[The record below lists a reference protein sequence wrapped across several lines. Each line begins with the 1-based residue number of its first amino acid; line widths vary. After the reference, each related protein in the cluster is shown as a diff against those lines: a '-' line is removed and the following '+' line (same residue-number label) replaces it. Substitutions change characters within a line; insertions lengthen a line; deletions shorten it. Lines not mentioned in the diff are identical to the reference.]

1 MSSASKSPTSNAASK
16 VNEPPPDRPTVF
28 VADDDPDIRD
38 YLRDLLQSVSLPVRA
53 FESGQELLKSYD
65 PTWTG
70 CIVTDLRMPALS
82 GLELQTRLKA
92 RGSTLPIIFLTGF
105 AEVDVAVRA
114 LKMGAADF
122 LQKPVRG
129 QEMLDS
135 VQRALEI
142 ESRKRVQRREHQQTA
157 NRLANLNEGER
168 AVLDLLVEG
177 FPYKFIASK
186 LNLSYKTVEARRARI
201 MKKLGTETQS
211 ELYKIMIGY
220 AFANDG
226 ESARPAEVSE
236 QLAMAQRSN

>member
-1 MSSASKSPTSNAASK
+1 MSPASKSTSPNASPTGSES
-16 VNEPPPDRPTVF
+16 DRPTVF
-28 VADDDPDIRD
+28 VADDDPDVRD
-38 YLRDLLQSVSLPVRA
+38 YLRDLLRSVNLPVRD
-53 FESGQELLKSYD
+53 FDSGQTLLEHYS
-65 PTWTG
+65 PSWTG

-82 GLELQTRLKA
+82 GLELQARLKL
-92 RGSTLPIIFLTGF
+92 RGSTLPIIFLTAY

-122 LQKPVRG
+122 LQKPIRG

-135 VQRALEI
+135 VQRALEL
-142 ESRKRVQRREHQQTA
+142 ESRKRVQRREHQQTTH
-157 NRLANLNEGER
+157 RLANLNDGER

-177 FPYKFIASK
+177 YPYKFIASK

-211 ELYKIMIGY
+211 ELYKIMISY
-220 AFANDG
+220 ALASDSD
-226 ESARPAEVSE
+226 SARPAELSE